1 MKFSYYF
8 VSMNIQERKYSII
21 EKILFLDE
29 NQLDRIESLLSDDVE
44 LIKALDNA
52 LIQVKEGK
60 VSSHT
65 EVRKKYEKWL

>member
-1 MKFSYYF
+1 
-8 VSMNIQERKYSII
+8 MNIQERKYSII